1 MGLHAVLTVLSDAIQ
16 KDASAEEVAALI
28 DAADLSPCEREDLR
42 AIPYARLIPYQSDLY
57 YADRNM
63 LAWGFSNT
71 WHCLRQL
78 RFGMDFPG
86 AERDF
91 VVRFKT
97 LHPSP
102 SHSVRELGALF
113 VRYLSQDCAI
123 LCSAR
128 PWLLDIAE
136 AERLETEVLYA
147 VDNPI
152 GKALDSTARD
162 AFFAQ
167 DLDAVLSTKVVR
179 AEQVCIRPWRYS
191 FPEIKA
197 AVSESEDRGEPM
209 GFDAP
214 AFHPLSAPRYYGIA
228 RDHETLAPVWYHA
241 GEIDAR
247 CLDAVTEDAPRML
260 EDIAGAILPCLSD
273 NDETEEVLLARF
285 LQWIDR
291 ALRLRYLLIA

>member
-1 MGLHAVLTVLSDAIQ
+1 
-16 KDASAEEVAALI
+16 
-28 DAADLSPCEREDLR
+28 
-42 AIPYARLIPYQSDLY
+42 
-57 YADRNM
+57 
-63 LAWGFSNT
+63 
-71 WHCLRQL
+71 
-78 RFGMDFPG
+78 
-86 AERDF
+86 
-91 VVRFKT
+91 
-97 LHPSP
+97 
-102 SHSVRELGALF
+102 
-113 VRYLSQDCAI
+113 
-123 LCSAR
+123 
-128 PWLLDIAE
+128 LLDIAE

-152 GKALDSTARD
+152 GKALDSTAGD

-209 GFDAP
+209 RFDAP

-273 NDETEEVLLARF
+273 KDETEEVLLARF